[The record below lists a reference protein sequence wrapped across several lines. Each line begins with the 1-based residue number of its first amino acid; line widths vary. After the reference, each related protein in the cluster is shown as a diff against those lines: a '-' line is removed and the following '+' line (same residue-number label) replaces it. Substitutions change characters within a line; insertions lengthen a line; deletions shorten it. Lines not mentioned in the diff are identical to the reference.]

1 MSLRGTHILRR
12 VQVPYHFHPQE
23 FRYPGRSHDSLESL
37 SKDEGMPEVRIAR
50 SVVGVLFGFGVFFAI
65 VRMLSATFGNS
76 LYLSVGWTI
85 VASVLGGY
93 IAARIAGA
101 HEFPHAAAV
110 GMLMIAL
117 SFLSMREEGVSR
129 PGWYQITIAGCGP
142 ISALIGAAIRLLTKP
157 RQDPQ
162 T

>member
-1 MSLRGTHILRR
+1 
-12 VQVPYHFHPQE
+12 V
-23 FRYPGRSHDSLESL
+23 
-37 SKDEGMPEVRIAR
+37 A
-50 SVVGVLFGFGVFFAI
+50 VLFGFGVFFAI
-65 VRMLSATFGNS
+65 VHMLSAFAGSLSNTAPGNY
-76 LYLSVGWTI
+76 LFLSVIWTVTAAI
-85 VASVLGGY
+85 LGGY
-93 IAARIAGA
+93 IAGRIAGA

>member
-1 MSLRGTHILRR
+1 
-12 VQVPYHFHPQE
+12 VKF
-23 FRYPGRSHDSLESL
+23 
-37 SKDEGMPEVRIAR
+37 AR
-50 SVVGVLFGFGVFFAI
+50 SVVGVLFGFGVFLAI
-65 VRMLSATFGNS
+65 VRMLSVVFGSS
-76 LYLSVGWTI
+76 LYISVGLTI
-85 VASVLGGY
+85 VAAVLGGY

-110 GMLMIAL
+110 GMLMIGM

-157 RQDPQ
+157 RQQPQ